1 MKGVD
6 CPPPSPH
13 LSPPPFIYLV
23 SHWGLFSGEEGF
35 CELLRF
41 PVQHCLK
48 DVEGKKN
55 EEKKKKKKNHQENMK
70 TFVMYKTCK

>member
-6 CPPPSPH
+6 
-13 LSPPPFIYLV
+13 SPPPPPLIYLV
-23 SHWGLFSGEEGF
+23 SHWGLFSGEEDF

-41 PVQHCLK
+41 SVQHCLK
-48 DVEGKKN
+48 DIEGKKMK
-55 EEKKKKKKNHQENMK
+55 KKKKKKNHQENMK